1 MTFII
6 TEQLIHLEDI
16 LKKVYI
22 LLNNSLNNVK
32 QK

>member
-6 TEQLIHLEDI
+6 TEQLIHHEDI